1 MNWLG
6 WNKHRRG
13 LDGGQN
19 SLNNINAQHH
29 RTRHFNALTDIRNK
43 TWTGILWI
51 ITGPFPQLRNNS
63 HYVGTAVWPWGWLLV
78 VFLQLRSK
86 FASTNNMTAKGMAK
100 KKTLPNF
107 FWGHQNSARSSVDKY
122 KPLHHRH
129 QWRWV
134 HPGWR
139 RMNHHSSTHS
149 LSLKS
154 CKHNDTW

>member
-100 KKTLPNF
+100 KKKHYRTF
-107 FWGHQNSARSSVDKY
+107 FEAIRIQPD
-122 KPLHHRH
+122 
-129 QWRWV
+129 
-134 HPGWR
+134 HPWINTSPYIIATSGDGSIQVEAEW
-139 RMNHHSSTHS
+139 T
-149 LSLKS
+149 
-154 CKHNDTW
+154 TTVAPTA